1 MPSPA
6 PVSVGPRLLIEDT
19 EEEAMKRTVMMIAV
33 TLVIGVALGMVT
45 SQVLMAQQAPIKRTT
60 LQQKDLEGT
69 PGSEIIMYTAEV
81 IPGGVAGRH
90 FHPGPE
96 VGYILEGSLILEPDG
111 QQPIT
116 FKKGQS
122 FHNPAKGVH
131 NAKNGSKTEPAK
143 VLVVLIGEKGAP
155 LSTPVR

>member
-1 MPSPA
+1 
-6 PVSVGPRLLIEDT
+6 
-19 EEEAMKRTVMMIAV
+19 MKRVVMMIAV
-33 TLVIGVALGMVT
+33 TLVLGIGLGMVT

-60 LQQKDLEGT
+60 LQQKDLEGVA
-69 PGSEIIMYTAEV
+69 GREIIMYTADV

-96 VGYILEGSLILEPDG
+96 VAYVLEGSLILEPEG
-111 QQPIT
+111 QPPMT
-116 FKKGQS
+116 LKKGES
-122 FHNPAKGVH
+122 FYNPAKGVH
-131 NAKNGSKTEPAK
+131 NAKNGSTTESAK